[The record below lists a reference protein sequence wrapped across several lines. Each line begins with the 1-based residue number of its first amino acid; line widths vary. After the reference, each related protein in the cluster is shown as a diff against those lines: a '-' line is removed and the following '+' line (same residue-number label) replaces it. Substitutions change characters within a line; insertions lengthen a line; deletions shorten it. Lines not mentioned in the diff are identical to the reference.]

1 MFPMEAILNPPS
13 RGSRLDADHPR
24 NGVLIPCPIHNR
36 QKEARAAADP
46 CQPLALRAVPV
57 AAGIVGDAQPAAVI
71 VLLDVTAQCCRAAA
85 FDGAHN
91 TALAAAQMAGMGL
104 TVR

>member
-1 MFPMEAILNPPS
+1 M
-13 RGSRLDADHPR
+13 
-24 NGVLIPCPIHNR
+24 PITPETGFLFHARFHNR

-57 AAGIVGDAQPAAVI
+57 AAGIVGDAQPAAV
-71 VLLDVTAQCCRAAA
+71 VALLDVTAQCCRAAA

>member
-1 MFPMEAILNPPS
+1 MPTSQDEEVRFAPDS
-13 RGSRLDADHPR
+13 
-24 NGVLIPCPIHNR
+24 R

-57 AAGIVGDAQPAAVI
+57 AAGIVGDGQPAAV
-71 VLLDVTAQCCRAAA
+71 VALLDVIAQYCRAAA

-91 TALAAAQMAGMGL
+91 TALAAAQMAGMDL
-104 TVR
+104 TVGNPLGKAALRSGAG